1 MDGLM
6 MDYPL
11 TTQAI
16 LRRAEAVFGQR
27 EIVTRLSDNT
37 LHRYTVETFCG
48 RVRQLMSA
56 MATLGIQPGDRV
68 GTYCWNHYRHLELY
82 FAISSMGAVLHT
94 LNIRLS
100 DEQLQ
105 FIINHAE
112 DKLVFVDSSLLG
124 QLETVQESCPTVE
137 RFVVIDEQDQMPE
150 TPLRGALEYEA
161 LLQSGDPSFSPP
173 EPHEQAAAAMCYTS
187 GTTGD
192 PKGVVYSQRSIYLH
206 TLGVMIG
213 DGIGLRQRDTVLP
226 FVPMFHANAWGVAHA
241 ALMAGSKLVLP
252 GPGPGPADL
261 AMLMEKEQVT
271 LAAGVPTIW
280 NMLYQYLKQ
289 NPQADVSSVETL
301 VVGGSAAPRAMI
313 QNYAREFGI
322 TILHLWG
329 MTEMSPLGTVSRP
342 KAHMLNWDEERLLD
356 VRMKQGMPAPGVEIR
371 VQDDKDQPLPRDG
384 QTIGELA
391 VRGPWVARA
400 YYNNPA
406 ASKAFT
412 ADGWF
417 KTGDVVTIDP
427 EGYMQI
433 ADRTKDL
440 IKSGGEWISS
450 VDMENAIM
458 ARDDVLE
465 ACVVARPD
473 DKWDERPVAFVV
485 RAAGG
490 SDSPT
495 PQDIFDHLAGQFA
508 KWQVPYLEDIHFI
521 EAVPKTSVGK
531 FDKKVLRG
539 QLS

>member
-56 MATLGIQPGDRV
+56 MATLGIRPGDRV

-241 ALMAGSKLVLP
+241 ARTPAASVTCSFSISMARSAGP
-252 GPGPGPADL
+252 GPGPGSTSLDPAIS
-261 AMLMEKEQVT
+261 
-271 LAAGVPTIW
+271 AAWAT
-280 NMLYQYLKQ
+280 
-289 NPQADVSSVETL
+289 PQALAWNIGTK
-301 VVGGSAAPRAMI
+301 GR
-313 QNYAREFGI
+313 
-322 TILHLWG
+322 
-329 MTEMSPLGTVSRP
+329 TVSR
-342 KAHMLNWDEERLLD
+342 
-356 VRMKQGMPAPGVEIR
+356 
-371 VQDDKDQPLPRDG
+371 
-384 QTIGELA
+384 
-391 VRGPWVARA
+391 
-400 YYNNPA
+400 
-406 ASKAFT
+406 
-412 ADGWF
+412 
-417 KTGDVVTIDP
+417 
-427 EGYMQI
+427 
-433 ADRTKDL
+433 
-440 IKSGGEWISS
+440 
-450 VDMENAIM
+450 
-458 ARDDVLE
+458 
-465 ACVVARPD
+465 
-473 DKWDERPVAFVV
+473 
-485 RAAGG
+485 
-490 SDSPT
+490 
-495 PQDIFDHLAGQFA
+495 
-508 KWQVPYLEDIHFI
+508 
-521 EAVPKTSVGK
+521 
-531 FDKKVLRG
+531 
-539 QLS
+539 